1 VPLLSDRAGR
11 TSEVVVLPAST
22 EDSTKAAPGL
32 LRIGLLLAC
41 GSIAIL
47 FGSLVFAY
55 YWRKSAPGV
64 WEQIALPKT
73 LWISTAIIL
82 ASSVVFEIG
91 RRSYARGE
99 HERANRLIWVTGIM
113 GLAFLAAQAK
123 AWLALIDAGVY
134 LVQNPYS
141 SFFYLF
147 TGLHAA
153 HLVGGL
159 VGLSVVIFGKHRRRE
174 VVDVAAYYWH
184 FLGLLWIA
192 LFFVVSH

>member
-22 EDSTKAAPGL
+22 EDPTKAAPGL
-32 LRIGLLLAC
+32 LRVGLLLAC

-55 YWRKSAPGV
+55 YWRKTEPGV
-64 WEQIALPKT
+64 WDQVALPNT
-73 LWISTAIIL
+73 LWISTTIIL
-82 ASSVVFEIG
+82 SSSVVFEIA
-91 RRSYARGE
+91 RRAYARGE
-99 HERANRLIWVTGIM
+99 HERANRLFWITGAL
-113 GLAFLAAQAK
+113 GLTFLGSQAK
-123 AWLALIDAGVY
+123 AWLDLIAAGVY

-159 VGLSVVIFGKHRRRE
+159 AGLGLVVFGKKRRRE
-174 VVDVAAYYWH
+174 LVDVATYYWH

>member
-1 VPLLSDRAGR
+1 MLSDRAGR

-55 YWRKSAPGV
+55 YWRKTEPGV
-64 WEQIALPKT
+64 WDQIALPKT
-73 LWISTAIIL
+73 LWISTSIIL
-82 ASSVVFEIG
+82 ASSVVFEVA
-91 RRSYARGE
+91 RRAYARGE
-99 HERANRLIWVTGIM
+99 HERAQRLFIATGAM
-113 GLAFLAAQAK
+113 GLGFLISQAK
-123 AWLALIDAGVY
+123 AWLDLIHAGVY

-153 HLVGGL
+153 HLAGGL
-159 VGLSVVIFGKHRRRE
+159 AGLGVVMFGKRRRRE
-174 VVDVAAYYWH
+174 LVDVAAYYWH

>member
-22 EDSTKAAPGL
+22 EDPAKAAPGL
-32 LRIGLLLAC
+32 LRVGLLLAC

-47 FGSLVFAY
+47 FSSLVFAY
-55 YWRKSAPGV
+55 YWRKTEPGV
-64 WEQIALPKT
+64 WDQVSLPNT

-82 ASSVVFEIG
+82 ASSVVFEIA
-91 RRSYARGE
+91 RRAYARGE
-99 HERANRLIWVTGIM
+99 HERAERLFFLTGAM
-113 GLAFLAAQAK
+113 GLAFLGAQAT
-123 AWLALIDAGVY
+123 AWVALIDAGVY
-134 LVQNPYS
+134 MVRNPYS

-159 VGLSVVIFGKHRRRE
+159 VALALVIFGKKRRRE
-174 VVDVAAYYWH
+174 LVDVAAYYWH
-184 FLGLLWIA
+184 FLGALWIA

>member
-1 VPLLSDRAGR
+1 MLSDRAGR

-55 YWRKSAPGV
+55 YWRKTEPGV
-64 WEQIALPKT
+64 WDQIALPKT

-82 ASSVVFEIG
+82 ASSAVFEVA
-91 RRSYARGE
+91 RRAYARGE
-99 HERANRLIWVTGIM
+99 HERAQRLFIATGAM
-113 GLAFLAAQAK
+113 GLGFLISQAK
-123 AWLALIDAGVY
+123 AWLDLIHAGVY

-153 HLVGGL
+153 HLAGGL
-159 VGLSVVIFGKHRRRE
+159 AGLGVVMFGKRRRRE
-174 VVDVAAYYWH
+174 LVDVAAYYWH

>member
-1 VPLLSDRAGR
+1 MPLLSDRAGR

-55 YWRKSAPGV
+55 YWRKTEPGV
-64 WEQIALPKT
+64 WDQIALPKT
-73 LWISTAIIL
+73 LWISTTIIL
-82 ASSVVFEIG
+82 ASSVVFEVA
-91 RRSYARGE
+91 RRAYARGE
-99 HERANRLIWVTGIM
+99 HERAQRLFIATGAM
-113 GLAFLAAQAK
+113 GFGFLISQAK
-123 AWLALIDAGVY
+123 AWLDLIHAGVY

-153 HLVGGL
+153 HLAGGL
-159 VGLSVVIFGKHRRRE
+159 AGLGVVMFGKRRRRE
-174 VVDVAAYYWH
+174 LVDVAAYYWH